1 MLDTNQQ
8 AAVAKALAGTR
19 QQSRLIAMMDDY
31 ERVIELQEIAERS
44 AGTTAA
50 QAAVYLEGLEA
61 QVNRVP
67 VA

>member
-50 QAAVYLEGLEA
+50 QASVYLEGLEA
-61 QVNRVP
+61 QINRVS